1 MHIDAINGVRYLNQ
15 SGENNRGLPAVE
27 NNAGLD
33 FGFLIQQFLNDLNA
47 MAGLLASRIQPDKL
61 SETGSNGCSNNY
73 GGKNIDQNQLL
84 SVIDQISERY
94 GIDANLVKAVIK
106 QESNF
111 NPHAVSKAGA
121 LGMMQ
126 LMPATARELGVED
139 PMDPVEN
146 IKGGVKYLKTLID
159 RFRDVKKALAAYNAG
174 PGFVEKNGADN
185 YPYET
190 KTYVNKVLMYKA
202 QFDNKV

>member
-15 SGENNRGLPAVE
+15 SGENKKSLLAADSNSS
-27 NNAGLD
+27 LD
-33 FGFLIQQFLNDLNA
+33 FSFLIQQFLNDLNA
-47 MAGLLASRIQPDKL
+47 MAGSLVSRIESDDR
-61 SETGSNGCSNNY
+61 
-73 GGKNIDQNQLL
+73 GKYIDQNQLL
-84 SVIDQISERY
+84 SIIDQISARY
-94 GIDANLVKAVIK
+94 GIDSDLVKAVIK

-111 NPHAVSKAGA
+111 NPYAVSKAGA

-126 LMPATARELGVED
+126 LMPATAKELGVED

-146 IKGGVKYLKTLID
+146 ITGGVKYLKTLID

-174 PGFVEKNGADN
+174 PGFVEKNGIEN

-190 KTYVNKVLMYKA
+190 KNYINKVLMYKA
-202 QFDNKV
+202 QFDSKV